1 VGAPLPG
8 YRERAEI
15 TASHGRL
22 KKDMQDM
29 ASAMQ
34 VEFGEADNDAKQ
46 EFESAREELKNRDSE
61 DYNVL
66 KIQLEGII
74 EELERHFEQVCIFL
88 GWGGGRGCRVG
99 VGQVQRGKAASIASQ
114 QDATA
119 HCRGCVQ
126 VLMQVAA

>member
-1 VGAPLPG
+1 
-8 YRERAEI
+8 
-15 TASHGRL
+15 
-22 KKDMQDM
+22 M

-74 EELERHFEQVCIFL
+74 EELERHFEQVGVFEG
-88 GWGGGRGCRVG
+88 GWKGGDKSEGEAGAKEEG
-99 VGQVQRGKAASIASQ
+99 GWHS
-114 QDATA
+114 
-119 HCRGCVQ
+119 
-126 VLMQVAA
+126 